1 MDETAC
7 DLAVCLAM
15 ASALMDKPIGD
26 KTVAIGEVG
35 LAGEIRNVTFL
46 ENRLREAQRIGFTK
60 AIVPSN
66 GLRHI
71 DVKDFEGLELVGVN
85 YIRDAIQAIK

>member
-1 MDETAC
+1 MDVYINIVGGLDLNETAC

-26 KTVAIGEVG
+26 KTIAIGEVG

-46 ENRLREAQRIGFTK
+46 ETGCGKRSSAK
-60 AIVPSN
+60 AIVPKHS
-66 GLRHI
+66 LKQLKQRI
-71 DVKDFEGLELVGVN
+71 FK
-85 YIRDAIQAIK
+85 IWS

>member
-1 MDETAC
+1 
-7 DLAVCLAM
+7 
-15 ASALMDKPIGD
+15 MDKPIGD
-26 KTVAIGEVG
+26 KTIAIGEVG

-60 AIVPSN
+60 AIVPKHS
-66 GLRHI
+66 L
-71 DVKDFEGLELVGVN
+71 KQLELSEFSDMELIGVS